1 LVLLSLANQSEPLP
15 VQISEGEKLVEL
27 NTLQKHI
34 RTLVT
39 LEETNSPVISCYLT
53 LSEEPRSW
61 RAALDQ
67 RLYLLRRSLRGDAR
81 WDFEEALSQI
91 EDFLYAELRWDTKG
105 VAIFARGGDKPFF
118 LPLEFQVPLPNWV
131 VVNSTPNIY
140 HLVELKDTYHRFV
153 LMISTAESVRI
164 LEVNLGA
171 VTDELWRERPAL
183 RKRIGREWTKEHY
196 QSHQREQ
203 SDKFLKEKISV
214 LDGLMRAGG
223 YTYLMLTGNPW
234 ETARLRQALPKRL
247 ATKLIDTLPTA
258 GNEHISDVV
267 AATLARF
274 IEAEE
279 QESRAIAAILIQEIL
294 SDGLAV
300 AGTTATLDVLHSQQ
314 VDVLVITKLYTP
326 PPGWRCTNCAKLT
339 DGQEAP
345 KICLECNAATF
356 RQVDL
361 REEMVRLAEQQGASV
376 EIVQRSDQLLQLGGV
391 GALLRYRAAQTVESE
406 PTPVLA

>member
-1 LVLLSLANQSEPLP
+1 MELS
-15 VQISEGEKLVEL
+15 
-27 NTLQKHI
+27 TLQQHI
-34 RTLVT
+34 RTLIT
-39 LEETNSPVISCYLT
+39 LAETNAPVISCYLAI
-53 LSEEPRSW
+53 SEEQMAW
-61 RAALDQ
+61 RTALDQ
-67 RLYLLRRSLRGDAR
+67 RLYLLRRSLRGDER

-91 EDFLYAELRWDTKG
+91 EDFLRAELRPDTRG
-105 VAIFARGGDKPFF
+105 VAIFARGGDQPFF
-118 LPLEFQVPLPNWV
+118 LPLQFQVPLPNWV

-153 LMISTAESVRI
+153 VMISTAESARI

-171 VTDELWRERPAL
+171 VTDEVWRERPAL

-223 YTYLMLTGNPW
+223 YTYLILAGNPW
-234 ETARLRQALPKRL
+234 ETARLRQALPRRL
-247 ATKLIDTLPTA
+247 ATKLIDTLPIA
-258 GNEHISDVV
+258 GNEHISDVM

-279 QESRAIAAILIQEIL
+279 QESRAIATILIQEIL

-300 AGTTATLDVLHSQQ
+300 AGTAATLQALHEQR
-314 VDVLVITKLYTP
+314 VDALVMAKLYTP
-326 PPGWRCTNCAKLT
+326 PPGWRCANCATLT
-339 DGQEAP
+339 EGQAAP
-345 KICLECNAATF
+345 KLCLECGANAF
-356 RQVDL
+356 RQIDL

-376 EIVQRSDQLLQLGGV
+376 EIVQQSHQLMQLSGV
-391 GALLRYRAAQTVESE
+391 GALLRYRATPTVENA
-406 PTPVLA
+406 PAPMLA